1 MKVQAQTPA
10 LQEALTLA
18 GSIVA
23 TRTPKPVLQCV
34 KMVAAEDTLT
44 LMATD
49 LEVGCRYE
57 LTAVQV
63 SEDGEALLPA
73 NRLGGIVRE
82 AGDESLSIETD
93 KDASHVKEPS
103 GSHFKIFGYDP
114 AEYPAVAEFTGEADF
129 SIPAAVLSDMIGKTL
144 FATAKA
150 HSHYAISG
158 VLWEASGKKLQLVA
172 TDGHRMAQARGNLTG
187 PAASDV
193 TAIVPGKLMQ
203 LIQRTCGEVDGD
215 IEIKIEENQILARAE
230 GITLVSSLVQGNFP
244 KYSDVIPKE
253 TTRKATIVRS
263 EFEHRVR
270 QAALLT
276 TEESRSIRLSFADG
290 KLTLSSRAPE
300 TGEAEVACAAEYDG
314 EPMELGINPQFLTDA
329 MRVISEDSITIEMNQ
344 PNKPVIVKAGGE
356 FLYVFMPVDLG

>member
-34 KMVAAEDTLT
+34 KMVAANDTLT

-57 LTAVQV
+57 LTAVQIN
-63 SEDGEALLPA
+63 EEGEALLPA
-73 NRLGGIVRE
+73 DRLGGIVRE

-93 KDASHVKEPS
+93 KETSHVKEPS

-114 AEYPAVAEFTGEADF
+114 AEYPAVAEFPGEADF
-129 SIPAAVLSDMIGKTL
+129 AIPAAVLSDMIGKTL

-158 VLWEASGKKLQLVA
+158 VLWEATGKKLQLVT
-172 TDGHRMAQARGNLTG
+172 TDGHRMAQARGTLSSE
-187 PAASDV
+187 AASDI
-193 TAIVPGKLMQ
+193 TAIVPAKLMQ
-203 LIQRTCGEVDGD
+203 LIARTCGEVDGD
-215 IEIKIEENQILARAE
+215 IEVKIEENQILVRAD
-230 GITLVSSLVQGNFP
+230 GATLVSSLVQGNFP
-244 KYSDVIPKE
+244 KYADVIPKE
-253 TTRKATIVRS
+253 TTRKAVINRP

-276 TEESRSIRLSFADG
+276 TEESRSVKLSFAEG
-290 KLTLSSRAPE
+290 RLTLSSRAPE
-300 TGEAEVACAAEYDG
+300 TGEAEVNCAIDYEG
-314 EPMELGINPQFLTDA
+314 EAMEIGFNPQFLIDA
-329 MRVISEDSITIEMNQ
+329 MRVIAEESITVEMNQ
-344 PNKPVIVKAGGE
+344 PNKPVIIKAGSD